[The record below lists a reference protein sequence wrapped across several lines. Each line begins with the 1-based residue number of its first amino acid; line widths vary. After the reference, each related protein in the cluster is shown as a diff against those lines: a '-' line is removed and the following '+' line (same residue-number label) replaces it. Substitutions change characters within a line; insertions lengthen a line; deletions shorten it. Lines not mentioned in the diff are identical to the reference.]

1 MLSTATALIE
11 ATQEAVMCDEQ
22 MEIASFITHER
33 HNLSQ
38 EDFAKAMFF
47 YSTSIAST
55 ATDLATKILLT
66 KEQFQDL
73 IASIDEIE
81 EIRNEVMNNGE

>member
-11 ATQEAVMCDEQ
+11 ATQEAIMGDEQ
-22 MEIASFITHER
+22 IEIAQFITHER

-38 EDFAKAMFF
+38 DDFAKAMFF
-47 YSTSIAST
+47 YAGAIASD
-55 ATDLATKILLT
+55 AMDKATKILLT
-66 KEQFQDL
+66 KEQFKDL